1 MGHDN
6 PNLSPTRGPS
16 VWAQPRWDGRRTRTT
31 TTHRWLV
38 GAAGTAV
45 IAMGVQRRSR
55 ATAAIV
61 AIGAGLLALA
71 ASPDALRRV
80 RARMDHRRLRQ
91 EWNDEVE
98 YASDLSFPASDSPSW
113 TPITASGLPRG
124 DARDPE

>member
-6 PNLSPTRGPS
+6 PNLSPMRGPS
-16 VWAQPRWDGRRTRTT
+16 VWAQPRWDGRRKQTAI
-31 TTHRWLV
+31 HRWMV
-38 GAAGTAV
+38 GAAGTGL

-55 ATAAIV
+55 ATAPLV
-61 AIGAGLLALA
+61 AMGAGLLALA

-91 EWNDEVE
+91 EWKDEVG

-113 TPITASGLPRG
+113 TPTTGSGIPRV
-124 DARDPE
+124 DAREYE

>member
-6 PNLSPTRGPS
+6 PNLSPMRGPS
-16 VWAQPRWDGRRTRTT
+16 VWAQPQWDGRRKQIAMQ
-31 TTHRWLV
+31 RWLV

-55 ATAAIV
+55 AAAPLV

-71 ASPDALRRV
+71 ASPDAIRRV
-80 RARMDHRRLRQ
+80 RARMGQRRLRQ

-113 TPITASGLPRG
+113 TPTTGSGIPG
-124 DARDPE
+124 SNARAHE

>member
-16 VWAQPRWDGRRTRTT
+16 VWAQPRWDGRRTRATT
-31 TTHRWLV
+31 TQRWLFLAFFV
-38 GAAGTAV
+38 AFAV
-45 IAMGVQRRSR
+45 K
-55 ATAAIV
+55 TAAIV
-61 AIGAGLLALA
+61 AIGAVLLALA

-113 TPITASGLPRG
+113 TPTTGSGVPRG